1 MSKLDFNFE
10 KRFSEKV
17 VIKAQGQIQFTETDL
32 CVAIIGPSGSGKT
45 TFLRWMAGFLQV
57 ESGYLKW
64 NNETWQ
70 EGGISQTP
78 QLRRIGYMAQ
88 GYALFPHLTVLQNI
102 SYGLRTLPPEQRQ
115 QQVKK
120 IIEIFELTDQSDQK
134 PFTLSGGQKQRVAF
148 ARALA
153 VKPQLLLL
161 DEPFS
166 ALDYDTRQRL
176 MKQISVWI
184 QQFKIPTIM
193 VTHSPV
199 EAAALAQQTIQF
211 KDGCLQLT

>member
-1 MSKLDFNFE
+1 MNTLKFNFE

-17 VIKAQGQIQFTETDL
+17 LIKTQGQIQFTPAQL
-32 CVAIIGPSGSGKT
+32 CVAVVGPSGSGKT
-45 TFLRWMAGFLQV
+45 TFLRWLAGFIQGD
-57 ESGYLKW
+57 SGHLKW

-70 EGGISQTP
+70 QGKILKAP

-88 GYALFPHLTVLQNI
+88 GYALFPHLTVAQNI
-102 SYGLRTLPPEQRQ
+102 GYGLKNLSSPEREREVEKLLQ
-115 QQVKK
+115 
-120 IIEIFELTDQSDQK
+120 IFELTDQAQQK

-153 VKPQLLLL
+153 IKPQLLLL

-166 ALDYDTRQRL
+166 ALDYETRERL
-176 MKQISVWI
+176 MKQVSGWI
-184 QQFKIPTIM
+184 QEFKIPMIM

-211 KDGCLQLT
+211 KDGLLIN